1 MRTGSISILVT
12 LLIAAV
18 ATPVWAGSL
27 FAGPLDDLATLKP
40 GRTMR
45 ASSSD
50 PNWAVGNGDARPIE
64 PGDTLVVAELEGPG
78 VINHIW
84 NTIASQERG
93 YSRLL
98 VLRMYWDGEEQP
110 SVEVPIGDFFG
121 VGHGM
126 DVPFDSLPVRVTS
139 DGRGRNCYWPMPFRK
154 SAKIT
159 VTNEGR
165 LRTDAFYY
173 YVDWQ
178 KLPSLPDDTAYL
190 HAMYRQEYPAT
201 MGQRYLIADIEGR
214 GHYAGTVLN
223 CRQNMPNWFG
233 EGDDFFYIDG
243 EEEPSLRG
251 TGTEDYFCDG
261 WGFRVQSGAF
271 YGAPVFEGFKR
282 GDRTSVYRWHVTDP
296 VTFTESLRLEIEH
309 VGPVID
315 ETDKITANYGERPD
329 DFSSVA
335 FWYQLEPH
343 KPYPDLPKGYDR
355 LYFDYSEMIEAESLL
370 DGVEAPVGPVQNQ
383 EGGAWSKG
391 GQLFWTPQEP
401 NQSITIPFVIDEG
414 GTYYPLLM
422 MTYSFDYGIFQYEL
436 DGAPL
441 AEPIDQYHD
450 AIVTRE
456 RQMPPRK
463 LEKGT
468 HTLTVRNLG
477 KNAES
482 AGYYFGL
489 DGFLLLMR

>member
-1 MRTGSISILVT
+1 MQARLKYLCIALVT
-12 LLIAAV
+12 AAV
-18 ATPVWAGSL
+18 AAPTWAQSLGGSL
-27 FAGPLDDLATLKP
+27 EDLATLKE

-50 PNWAVGNGDARPIE
+50 PNWAVGNGDARPID
-64 PGDTLVVAELEGPG
+64 PGDTLVVAELVGPG

-84 NTIASQERG
+84 NTIASKERG

-98 VLRMYWDGEEQP
+98 VLRMYWDGEENP
-110 SVEVPIGDFFG
+110 SIEAPIGDFFG

-178 KLPSLPDDTAYL
+178 KRPSLPDDTAYL

-201 MGQRYLIADIEGR
+201 MGQRYLIADIAGR
-214 GHYAGTVLN
+214 GHYVGTVLN
-223 CRQNMPNWFG
+223 CRQNMPSWFG

-261 WGFRVQSGAF
+261 WGFRVQSGPF

-282 GDRTSVYRWHVTDP
+282 GDRTSVYRWHITDP
-296 VTFTESLRLEIEH
+296 VTFSESLRLEIEH

-315 ETDKITANYGERPD
+315 ENDKMTANYGERPD

-343 KPYPDLPKGYDR
+343 KVYPELPAGYAR
-355 LYFDYSEMIEAESLL
+355 LYYDFADTVEAEGLIENA
-370 DGVEAPVGPVQNQ
+370 VATEGPILRQ
-383 EGGAWSKG
+383 EGAWSGG
-391 GQLFWTPQEP
+391 GQLFWTPTKA
-401 NQSITIPFVIDEG
+401 NQSISIPVDIPDS
-414 GTYYPLLM
+414 GTYTMLLSL
-422 MTYSFDYGIFQYEL
+422 TFSFDYGIFQYDL
-436 DGAPL
+436 DGVPL
-441 AEPIDQYHD
+441 GDPIDQYSSS
-450 AIVTRE
+450 IVTRE
-456 RQMPPRK
+456 LQMPPRQ
-463 LEKGT
+463 LDKGS
-468 HTLTVRNLG
+468 HTFSARNVG
-477 KNAES
+477 KNADS

-489 DGFLLLMR
+489 DGLLLMTR